1 MARTSFRVNAYRRK
15 SVRVHGK
22 FKKEVPTVF
31 KDRLKEKRLEAGLTQ
46 VELAGKAGVTTRT
59 IQNYELGNR
68 KPANMEVIQRIADA
82 LNTTTEY
89 LLGSSGAYVVEAQ
102 ERGGAKAARDIEE
115 LVSEVTGLFAGGEL
129 SEEAIEGAMK
139 ALNDAYWMAKEK
151 NRKYTPKKY
160 RKSADSTV

>member
-1 MARTSFRVNAYRRK
+1 M
-15 SVRVHGK
+15 
-22 FKKEVPTVF
+22 PTVF

-160 RKSADSTV
+160 RKNADSTV